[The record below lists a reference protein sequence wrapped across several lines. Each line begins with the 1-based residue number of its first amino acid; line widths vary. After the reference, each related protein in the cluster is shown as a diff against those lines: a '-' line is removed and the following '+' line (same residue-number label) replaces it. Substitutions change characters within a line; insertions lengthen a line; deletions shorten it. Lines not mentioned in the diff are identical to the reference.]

1 MWPFSAV
8 LEGNIKI
15 FKKLYILCMICGVDS
30 VLEQSYRHT
39 VLKVHMF
46 GMPTVLLKGAFFD
59 S

>member
-1 MWPFSAV
+1 
-8 LEGNIKI
+8 
-15 FKKLYILCMICGVDS
+15 MICGVDS